1 MSDRIIGVVSLHVTN
16 TSALSFAM
24 GKKVIRVTFL
34 RQKSVVFFAFSLNY
48 EKTKYD
54 IRWKVLS
61 L

>member
-48 EKTKYD
+48 ELDK
-54 IRWKVLS
+54 I
-61 L
+61 